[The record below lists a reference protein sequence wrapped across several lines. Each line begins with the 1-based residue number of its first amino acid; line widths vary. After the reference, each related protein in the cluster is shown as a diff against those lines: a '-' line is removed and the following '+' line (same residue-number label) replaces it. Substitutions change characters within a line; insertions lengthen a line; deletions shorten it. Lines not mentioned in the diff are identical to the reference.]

1 MPQSPSSYNRDLDT
15 SYVGTWTSV
24 STSASWIPQLMLG
37 KTDPPLTGF
46 LIWRYQT
53 IFRCYVTLDVRV
65 SFSGRSSPYPASK
78 SLEKLTRV
86 STTFGPGLHL
96 KPVLGFF
103 RCFSLLQ
110 SSWRDAALHSSSPCH
125 SSEKPWWSATG
136 HTERLKA
143 EAPSQRRFKNV
154 CAQVKDF
161 LMF

>member
-1 MPQSPSSYNRDLDT
+1 MCRHLNISITICKLNPTANAGEDGSSLYRIFDLEVPDYT
-15 SYVGTWTSV
+15 QVLRLSRCEHFLL
-24 STSASWIPQLMLG
+24 WI
-37 KTDPPLTGF
+37 
-46 LIWRYQT
+46 
-53 IFRCYVTLDVRV
+53 V
-65 SFSGRSSPYPASK
+65 FSM

-86 STTFGPGLHL
+86 STIFGPGHHL

-103 RCFSLLQ
+103 RCFSLAQ
-110 SSWRDAALHSSSPCH
+110 SSWGDAALHSRFPCH
-125 SSEKPWWSATG
+125 SSKKTWWSATG